1 MIHQKTEAG
10 LLILSGTDDADR
22 PEIEALARAALGKR
36 HRVNVF
42 RTLAGA
48 AHMIAAMKPVGS
60 EIHVRGPSGSAR
72 ASTPREAAHRGLSRF
87 MAANLGAT

>member
-36 HRVNVF
+36 YRVNVF
-42 RTLAGA
+42 R
-48 AHMIAAMKPVGS
+48 
-60 EIHVRGPSGSAR
+60 R
-72 ASTPREAAHRGLSRF
+72 
-87 MAANLGAT
+87 